1 MSNKNKGDLSLTDL
15 MFACRHFG
23 VRRFKNSS
31 MEIEFQSDLG
41 PLPAPGEDIDVSP
54 EAARPPTKDIAYEQK
69 ALEGTDAPKVGADGL
84 TAAQQMDFYNAIVDP
99 EIR

>member
-1 MSNKNKGDLSLTDL
+1 MSNKNKGDLSLVDML
-15 MFACRHFG
+15 HLCRHFG

-31 MEIEFQSDLG
+31 MELEFHEG
-41 PLPAPGEDIDVSP
+41 LPQLLDVSP
-54 EAARPPTKDIAYEQK
+54 EAAKPPTKDDAYEQK

-84 TAAQQMDFYNAIVDP
+84 TAEQQREVYGGVMDP